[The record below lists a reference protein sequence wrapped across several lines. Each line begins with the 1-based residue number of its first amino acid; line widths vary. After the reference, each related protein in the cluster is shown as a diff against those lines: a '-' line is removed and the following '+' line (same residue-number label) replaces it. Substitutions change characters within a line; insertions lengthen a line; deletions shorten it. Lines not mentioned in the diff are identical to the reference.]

1 MFPLRWSNFISGG
14 EILVGSAC
22 LGEEEEEEEEEEGDD
37 VLVRF
42 ASRGSSDGCCIRDL
56 LGNSDEV
63 MLLKLDPRDR

>member
-1 MFPLRWSNFISGG
+1 
-14 EILVGSAC
+14 
-22 LGEEEEEEEEEEGDD
+22 
-37 VLVRF
+37 LVRF